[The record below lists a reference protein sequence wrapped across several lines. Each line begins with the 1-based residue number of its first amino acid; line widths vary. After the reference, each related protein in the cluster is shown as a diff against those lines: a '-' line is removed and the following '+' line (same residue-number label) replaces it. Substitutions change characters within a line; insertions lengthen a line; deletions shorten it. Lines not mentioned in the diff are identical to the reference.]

1 MIGVAVD
8 VLGVLLGTLIG
19 MGLGKGINE
28 RMNVTLMQGMGLV
41 AILIGAKMAV
51 TAEDDLI
58 VIVSIVVGG
67 VIGELCNLEDRL
79 NRMGD
84 WLKGCFSINDENFI
98 NAFMTASLL
107 FCVGAMSI
115 VGAIEAGLSGN
126 NEILFIKTIL
136 DFVTAVVLASSLGI
150 GVGFSAILVLGFQ
163 GSIAI
168 LAGMMQYILVG
179 DVITY
184 MSAVGGV
191 LIIGVGL
198 TVSGIK
204 AINVTNLLPSV
215 FVAGAMGY
223 FTMMM

>member
-28 RMNVTLMQGMGLV
+28 RMNITLMQGMGM
-41 AILIGAKMAV
+41 AAMLIGAKMAV
-51 TAEDDLI
+51 TADDDLI
-58 VIVSIVVGG
+58 VIVSIIIGG
-67 VIGELCNLEDRL
+67 VIGELCHLEERL
-79 NRMGD
+79 NQMGD
-84 WLKGCFSINDENFI
+84 WLKSRFSIKDENFI

-136 DFVTAVVLASSLGI
+136 DFVTAVVLSSSLGI
-150 GVGFSAILVLGFQ
+150 GVAFSAILVLGFQ

-168 LAGMMQYILVG
+168 LAGMMQYILV
-179 DVITY
+179 DAVIAY

-198 TVSGIK
+198 TVAGIK
-204 AINVTNLLPSV
+204 KINVTNLLPSV
-215 FVAGAMGY
+215 FVAGIIGC

>member
-28 RMNVTLMQGMGLV
+28 RMNITLMQGMGM
-41 AILIGAKMAV
+41 AAMLIGAKMAV
-51 TAEDDLI
+51 TADDDLI
-58 VIVSIVVGG
+58 VIVSIVIGG
-67 VIGELCNLEDRL
+67 VIGELCHLEERL
-79 NRMGD
+79 NQMGD
-84 WLKGCFSINDENFI
+84 WLKSRFSIKDENFI

-136 DFVTAVVLASSLGI
+136 DFVTAVVLSSSLGI
-150 GVGFSAILVLGFQ
+150 GVAFSAILVLGFQ

-168 LAGMMQYILVG
+168 LAGMMQYILV
-179 DVITY
+179 DAVIAY

-198 TVSGIK
+198 TVAGIK
-204 AINVTNLLPSV
+204 KINVTNLLPSV
-215 FVAGAMGY
+215 FVAGIIGY
-223 FTMMM
+223 FTMMI

>member
-28 RMNVTLMQGMGLV
+28 RMNVTLMQGMGLA

-58 VIVSIVVGG
+58 VIVSIVIGG
-67 VIGELCNLEDRL
+67 VIGELCRLEDRL
-79 NRMGD
+79 NYMGD
-84 WLKGCFSINDENFI
+84 WLKGCFSIKDENFI

-136 DFVTAVVLASSLGI
+136 DFVTAVVLSSSLGI

>member
-28 RMNVTLMQGMGLV
+28 RMNVTLMQGMGLA

-58 VIVSIVVGG
+58 VIVSIVIGG
-67 VIGELCNLEDRL
+67 VIGELCCLEDHL
-79 NRMGD
+79 NHMAD
-84 WLKGCFSINDENFI
+84 WLKGRFRINDENFI

-150 GVGFSAILVLGFQ
+150 GVGFSAILVLAFQ

-179 DVITY
+179 DVIAY

-204 AINVTNLLPSV
+204 TINVTNLLPSV
-215 FVAGAMGY
+215 FVAGMIGY
-223 FTMMM
+223 FSMIM

>member
-28 RMNVTLMQGMGLV
+28 RMNVTLMQGLGLV
-41 AILIGAKMAV
+41 AVLIGAKMAV

-84 WLKGCFSINDENFI
+84 WLKGRFRINDENFI

-168 LAGMMQYILVG
+168 FAGMMQYILV
-179 DVITY
+179 DAVVAY

>member
-28 RMNVTLMQGMGLV
+28 RMNVTLMQGMGLA

-58 VIVSIVVGG
+58 VIVSIVIGG
-67 VIGELCNLEDRL
+67 VIGELCRLEDRL
-79 NRMGD
+79 NHMGD
-84 WLKGCFSINDENFI
+84 WLKGCFSIKDENFI

-150 GVGFSAILVLGFQ
+150 GVAFSAILVLGFQ

-191 LIIGVGL
+191 FIIGVGL

>member
-28 RMNVTLMQGMGLV
+28 RMNVTLMQGMGLA

-58 VIVSIVVGG
+58 VIVSIIIGG
-67 VIGELCNLEDRL
+67 VIGELCRLEDRL
-79 NRMGD
+79 NHMGD
-84 WLKGCFSINDENFI
+84 WLKGCFSIKDENFI

-150 GVGFSAILVLGFQ
+150 GVAFSAILVLGFQ

-191 LIIGVGL
+191 FIIGVGL

>member
-28 RMNVTLMQGMGLV
+28 RMNVTLMQGMGLA
-41 AILIGAKMAV
+41 AILIGAKMTV

-58 VIVSIVVGG
+58 VIVSIIIGG
-67 VIGELCNLEDRL
+67 VIGELCRLEDRL
-79 NRMGD
+79 NHMGD
-84 WLKGCFSINDENFI
+84 WLKGCFSIKDENFI

-150 GVGFSAILVLGFQ
+150 GVAFSAILVLGFQ

-191 LIIGVGL
+191 FIIGVGL

>member
-28 RMNVTLMQGMGLV
+28 RMNVTLMQGMGLA

-58 VIVSIVVGG
+58 VIVSIVIGG
-67 VIGELCNLEDRL
+67 VIGELCRLEDRL
-79 NRMGD
+79 NHMGD
-84 WLKGCFSINDENFI
+84 WLKGCFSIKDENFI

-136 DFVTAVVLASSLGI
+136 DFVTAVVLSSSLGI

-168 LAGMMQYILVG
+168 LAGMMQYILV
-179 DVITY
+179 DAVVAY

>member
-28 RMNVTLMQGMGLV
+28 RMNVTLMQGMGLA
-41 AILIGAKMAV
+41 AILIGAKMTV

-58 VIVSIVVGG
+58 VIVSIIIGG
-67 VIGELCNLEDRL
+67 VIGELCRLEDRL
-79 NRMGD
+79 NHMGD
-84 WLKGCFSINDENFI
+84 WLKGCFSIKDENFI

-191 LIIGVGL
+191 FIIGVGL

>member
-8 VLGVLLGTLIG
+8 VLGVILGTLIG

-28 RMNVTLMQGMGLV
+28 RMNVTLMQGMGLA

-79 NRMGD
+79 NQMGD
-84 WLKGCFSINDENFI
+84 WFKSRFRINDENFI

-136 DFVTAVVLASSLGI
+136 DFVTAVVLSSSLGI

-179 DVITY
+179 DVIAY

-223 FTMMM
+223 LTMIF

>member
-1 MIGVAVD
+1 
-8 VLGVLLGTLIG
+8 
-19 MGLGKGINE
+19 
-28 RMNVTLMQGMGLV
+28 
-41 AILIGAKMAV
+41 
-51 TAEDDLI
+51 
-58 VIVSIVVGG
+58 
-67 VIGELCNLEDRL
+67 
-79 NRMGD
+79 
-84 WLKGCFSINDENFI
+84 
-98 NAFMTASLL
+98 
-107 FCVGAMSI
+107 MSI

-150 GVGFSAILVLGFQ
+150 GVAFSAILVLGFQ

-191 LIIGVGL
+191 FIIGVGL

>member
-28 RMNVTLMQGMGLV
+28 RMNVTLMQGMGLA

-58 VIVSIVVGG
+58 VIVSIVIGG
-67 VIGELCNLEDRL
+67 VIGELCRLEDRL
-79 NRMGD
+79 NHMGD
-84 WLKGCFSINDENFI
+84 WLKGCFSIKDENFI
-98 NAFMTASLL
+98 NTFMTASLL

>member
-28 RMNVTLMQGMGLV
+28 RMNITLMQGMGM
-41 AILIGAKMAV
+41 AAMLIGAKMAV
-51 TAEDDLI
+51 TADDDLI
-58 VIVSIVVGG
+58 VIVSIVIGG
-67 VIGELCNLEDRL
+67 VIGELCHLEERL
-79 NRMGD
+79 NQMGD
-84 WLKGCFSINDENFI
+84 WLKSRFSIKDENFI

-136 DFVTAVVLASSLGI
+136 DFVTAVVLSSSLGI
-150 GVGFSAILVLGFQ
+150 GVAFSAILVLGFQ

-168 LAGMMQYILVG
+168 LAGMMQYILV
-179 DVITY
+179 DAVIAY

-198 TVSGIK
+198 TVAGIK
-204 AINVTNLLPSV
+204 KINVTNLLSSV
-215 FVAGAMGY
+215 SVAGIIGY
-223 FTMMM
+223 FTMMI

>member
-28 RMNVTLMQGMGLV
+28 RMNITLMQGMGM
-41 AILIGAKMAV
+41 AAMLIGAKMAV
-51 TAEDDLI
+51 TADDDLI
-58 VIVSIVVGG
+58 VIVSIVIGG
-67 VIGELCNLEDRL
+67 VIGELCHLEERL
-79 NRMGD
+79 NQMGD
-84 WLKGCFSINDENFI
+84 WLKSRFSIKDENFI

-136 DFVTAVVLASSLGI
+136 DFVTAVVLSSSLGI
-150 GVGFSAILVLGFQ
+150 GVAFSAILVLGFQ

-168 LAGMMQYILVG
+168 LAGMMQYILV
-179 DVITY
+179 DAVIAY

-198 TVSGIK
+198 TVAGIK
-204 AINVTNLLPSV
+204 KINVTNLLPSV
-215 FVAGAMGY
+215 FVAGSIGY

>member
-28 RMNVTLMQGMGLV
+28 RMNVTLMQGMGLA

-58 VIVSIVVGG
+58 IIVSIIIGG
-67 VIGELCNLEDRL
+67 VIGELCRLEDRL
-79 NRMGD
+79 NHMGD
-84 WLKGCFSINDENFI
+84 WLKGCFSIKDENFI

-150 GVGFSAILVLGFQ
+150 GVAFSAILVLGFQ

-191 LIIGVGL
+191 FIIGVGL

>member
-28 RMNVTLMQGMGLV
+28 RMNVTLMQGMGLA

-58 VIVSIVVGG
+58 VIVSTIIGG
-67 VIGELCNLEDRL
+67 VIGELCRLEDRL
-79 NRMGD
+79 NHMGD
-84 WLKGCFSINDENFI
+84 WLKGCFSIKDENFI

-150 GVGFSAILVLGFQ
+150 GVAFSAILVLGFQ

>member
-28 RMNVTLMQGMGLV
+28 RMNVTLMQGMGLA

-58 VIVSIVVGG
+58 VIVSIVIGG
-67 VIGELCNLEDRL
+67 VIGELCRLEDRL
-79 NRMGD
+79 NHMGD
-84 WLKGCFSINDENFI
+84 WLKGCFSIKDENFI

-136 DFVTAVVLASSLGI
+136 DFVTAVVLSSSLGI
-150 GVGFSAILVLGFQ
+150 GVAFSAILVLGFQ

-179 DVITY
+179 DVIAY

>member
-28 RMNVTLMQGMGLV
+28 RMNVTLMQGMGLA

-58 VIVSIVVGG
+58 VIVSIVIGG
-67 VIGELCNLEDRL
+67 VIGELCRLEDRL
-79 NRMGD
+79 NHMGD
-84 WLKGCFSINDENFI
+84 WLKGCFSIKDENFI

-223 FTMMM
+223 FTVMM